1 MEKLGSQDL
10 GFLRIE
16 SAHCPFHVAALMI
29 LKKPENTGRNYFRL
43 LAAKCG
49 RLNERWPIF
58 NRKLHDADDLS
69 RAGWIEA
76 EDYRPERHVFH
87 YALPRPGRMDDLL
100 GLVTRAHERPMDR
113 SRPLWELHVI
123 EGLPRDRYAIYCK
136 VHHALVDGVGGIR
149 MMQELFSTDPRAKLD
164 FAPSL
169 ASPHEHHHYSLF
181 RRLASVSRGALRQ
194 YRAIP
199 ELSRLLAHMGAD
211 AVRGRA
217 DAMRLPFTAP
227 HTIFNTE
234 LDSSRSIIL
243 CDLPLGMVKRLAR
256 QMNGTVNDVL
266 LAICGGAIRRYLL
279 RNDSLPPSSLIAGMP
294 VSLKGRDAGA
304 GNKLSYIMAPFF
316 TDEAN
321 DLRRLQRVI
330 KVTAK
335 AKRELSGISVT
346 AAEDY
351 YALIMAPGILL
362 TITGNATLMRPPLNA
377 IFSNVPGSRERLYL
391 EGAELEA
398 IYPLSIVTDAM
409 GLNITVLSH
418 VNKLCIAI
426 ASCPRDQPEIEQLGA
441 LIRESYGALRDAARD
456 AHKRR

>member
-1 MEKLGSQDL
+1 
-10 GFLRIE
+10 
-16 SAHCPFHVAALMI
+16 
-29 LKKPENTGRNYFRL
+29 
-43 LAAKCG
+43 
-49 RLNERWPIF
+49 
-58 NRKLHDADDLS
+58 
-69 RAGWIEA
+69 
-76 EDYRPERHVFH
+76 
-87 YALPRPGRMDDLL
+87 MDDLL

-149 MMQELFSTDPRAKLD
+149 MLQELFSTDPRAKLD
-164 FAPSL
+164 FTPGL

-234 LDSSRSIIL
+234 LDSSRCIIL
-243 CDLPLGMVKRLAR
+243 CDLPLGVVKRLAR

-279 RNDSLPPSSLIAGMP
+279 RNDGLPPSSLIAGMP

-316 TDEAN
+316 TNEAD

-362 TITGNATLMRPPLNA
+362 TITGNATLLRPPLNA

-426 ASCPRDQPEIEQLGA
+426 ASCPRDQPDIENLGA
-441 LIRESYGALRDAARD
+441 LFRESYSALRDAVRAG
-456 AHKRR
+456 HERR